1 MVPADPVQVVGLGD
15 GPDRHGPRPPPA
27 PLDGQADLPPRPG
40 DPEPGVDL
48 GHDQEPRQPQRHGG
62 LAVLGHQRRH
72 PPHHLTHRPPA
83 DPGDPPADQ
92 PRIGVHGVDHM
103 EPVREQVEPQRQHRR
118 RRLVDRERP
127 HVPVPPPDTD
137 PSHQPHHLD
146 RDLVP
151 AQRRQRPLQRR
162 HPPPPFRLAHPVE
175 QVRVER
181 LHLRHQQSKVGQ
193 PPARGGVRAPWATGR
208 RGAGCRGRPARR
220 AGIRGVAPQRP
231 TRPQQHRQGD
241 QPPQP
246 PATHTRVRSQ
256 RTTIPSTPR
265 PDNNRRPADRKP
277 SHAVSRSPAPQPW
290 ASGGRGGGDR
300 GGCADLRPGRAV

>member
-1 MVPADPVQVVGLGD
+1 MTRNRGSHSGTVASLSL
-15 GPDRHGPRPPPA
+15 R
-27 PLDGQADLPPRPG
+27 
-40 DPEPGVDL
+40 
-48 GHDQEPRQPQRHGG
+48 
-62 LAVLGHQRRH
+62 HQRRH
-72 PPHHLTHRPPA
+72 PPHHLTDRPPP

-137 PSHQPHHLD
+137 PGHQPHHLD

-162 HPPPPFRLAHPVE
+162 DPPPPGRLAHPVE

-181 LHLRHQQSKVGQ
+181 LDLRHQQSEVGQ

-208 RGAGCRGRPARR
+208 RAAGRRGRPARR

-231 TRPQQHRQGD
+231 TRPQQHAPGRPTTPAACHPYPGTLAAHHHPVDTPARQ
-241 QPPQP
+241 QSPPRGQ
-246 PATHTRVRSQ
+246 
-256 RTTIPSTPR
+256 
-265 PDNNRRPADRKP
+265 K
-277 SHAVSRSPAPQPW
+277 AVPCRLPIASSPALGMLGSW
-290 ASGGRGGGDR
+290 RR
-300 GGCADLRPGRAV
+300 